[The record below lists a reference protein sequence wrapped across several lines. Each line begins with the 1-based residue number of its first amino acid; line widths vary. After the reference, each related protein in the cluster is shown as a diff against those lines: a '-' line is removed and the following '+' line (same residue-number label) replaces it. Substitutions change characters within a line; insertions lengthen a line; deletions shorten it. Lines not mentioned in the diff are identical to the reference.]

1 MLNRNFDTY
10 AFLHHFPDCLWV
22 VVFALQVHQFG
33 DGSLYGAIIAADDTS
48 FLQLVA
54 CVVASH
60 LYAAL
65 QTLTDVDD
73 DFAVAGAFAQGVDEP
88 RALWGIAAA
97 KGTHHDGAQVGG
109 SDDMADEVLANAWK
123 QREDNDVVVQVELR
137 LEVLASLW

>member
-1 MLNRNFDTY
+1 MLNRYFATY
-10 AFLHHFPDCLWV
+10 AFLHHLPDGLWV

-60 LYAAL
+60 LYAPL

-97 KGTHHDGAQVGG
+97 KGAHDDGAQVGRG
-109 SDDMADEVLANAWK
+109 NDVADEVLTDAWE
-123 QREDNDVVVQVELR
+123 QREDDDVVVQVELR